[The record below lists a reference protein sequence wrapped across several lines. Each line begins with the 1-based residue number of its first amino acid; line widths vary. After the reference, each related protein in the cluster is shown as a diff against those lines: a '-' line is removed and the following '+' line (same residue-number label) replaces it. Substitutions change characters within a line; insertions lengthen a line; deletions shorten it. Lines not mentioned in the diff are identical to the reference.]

1 MKVGFIGLGLMG
13 KPMSINIAKKSGMP
27 VMVYDLD
34 RSKVEEITVFGV
46 KAATSI
52 KEIGEKCDV
61 IISMVPKSEHV
72 IAVYEELLSVTRA
85 GQIYIDMSTISI
97 EVSKGLSVKVAEKG
111 AVMLDAPVVKS
122 VPAAEN
128 GTLGIYVGGSVE
140 AYQKVENILK
150 CMGNN
155 IIHLGDNGAGL
166 VMKLCHN
173 SLVSQI
179 QNGVNEMITLA
190 LKSGISVEDFIT
202 SVSYGGAQ
210 NFYLDG
216 KGKAIAEGNFKTAF
230 SIENMN
236 KDINLTYELIKE
248 LGMNLPGVENTKRVY
263 AEAMEMGLGKE
274 DFSATFKVVKNKT
287 GEGYEKI

>member
-13 KPMSINIAKKSGMP
+13 KPMSTNIAKKSDVSM
-27 VMVYDLD
+27 MVYDLD
-34 RSKVEEITVFGV
+34 KTKAEEVAKNGAEIADSIEKVGKV
-46 KAATSI
+46 
-52 KEIGEKCDV
+52 CDV

-72 IAVYEELLSVTRA
+72 IAVYDELLPVVKK
-85 GQIYIDMSTISI
+85 GQIYIDMSTISP
-97 EVSKGLSVKVAEKG
+97 EVSKVLARKIAEKG

-122 VPAAEN
+122 VPAAET
-128 GTLGIYVGGSVE
+128 GTLGIYVGGCFE
-140 AYQKVENILK
+140 AYKKVENILK

-155 IIHLGDNGAGL
+155 IIHLGDNGSGL

-190 LKSGISVEDFIT
+190 QRAGISVEDFIT

-230 SIENMN
+230 SVENMN
-236 KDINLTYELIKE
+236 KDINLTSVLAKE
-248 LGMNLPGVENTKRVY
+248 MGLNLPGVENAKRVY
-263 AEAMEMGLGKE
+263 EEAMQMGLGRE
-274 DFSATFKVVKNKT
+274 DFSATFKVINK
-287 GEGYEKI
+287 